1 MGNQLAWAT
10 EVPRTV
16 LPAAGRWE
24 HEGTSTVEA
33 AATAGTMGDGPIVVV
48 KDDMAALLRSVD
60 QTVLRWRTSNTTS
73 RWS

>member
-48 KDDMAALLRSVD
+48 KDDMAALLAKCRPDCTSVENL
-60 QTVLRWRTSNTTS
+60 QHYL
-73 RWS
+73 